1 MNAEKK
7 MKLVLAPMAGVTNRA
22 YRRLIKEINSTAV
35 DHIFTEMINATG
47 VSRLD
52 NGTLN
57 LLPSKEEVCI
67 VQIYGNNSLDF
78 AKAAEYILS
87 NYENVSGIDINA
99 ACPVK
104 KVVRNGSG
112 SALLHDLK
120 KLEQI
125 IIELKKVLSGSVKSL
140 SVKIRKGWE
149 GYENYHEV
157 IEMCDNLGVD
167 FVSIHGRTV
176 EQMYNGCADFS
187 ILDSISSNHCEIFW
201 TGDMFD
207 LESVK
212 RICNFRNTISGILF
226 ARGTYGNP
234 WIINQANDFLNG
246 QIIQKIRLEEKI
258 KTISRH
264 VELLLDDYSSVKVT
278 GQLKRFVAGYTK
290 GIRDARQQRNA
301 ILRMDDLDG
310 MVDLL
315 ITTISADYEDDED
328 ILVTS
333 KINW

>member
-1 MNAEKK
+1 MDAEKK
-7 MKLVLAPMAGVTNRA
+7 IKLVLAPMAGVTNRA

-35 DHIFTEMINATG
+35 DYIFTEMINATG

-57 LLPSKEEVCI
+57 LLPSKDEVCV
-67 VQIYGNNSLDF
+67 VQIYGNNSYDF
-78 AKAAEYILS
+78 AKAAEFILS

-125 IIELKKVLSGSVKSL
+125 IIAVKKIMHGSDKSL

-149 GYENYHEV
+149 GYENYREV
-157 IEMCDNLGVD
+157 IEMCDELGVD

-176 EQMYNGCADFS
+176 EQMYTGCADFS
-187 ILDSISSNHCEIFW
+187 ILDTFSSSRCEIFW

-207 LESVK
+207 FESVK
-212 RICNFRNTISGILF
+212 KISDYRNTISGILF

-234 WIINQANDFLNG
+234 WIIKQAHDFLNG
-246 QIIQKIRLEEKI
+246 QPI
-258 KTISRH
+258 KTISLEEKTKTILRH
-264 VELLLDDYSSVKVT
+264 VELLLEDYSQIKAT

-290 GIRDARQQRNA
+290 GIRDARQKRNA
-301 ILRMDDLDG
+301 IFRMDDLDG

-315 ITTISADYEDDED
+315 ITTISADYQDDED
-328 ILVTS
+328 ILSTS
-333 KINW
+333 KIN